1 VTLAAMPT
9 AAQVIVTITLAAAL
23 AVVFGWIAAALRRRR
38 ASWLARTRA
47 RRALAGESAAEGLLE
62 DAGFTIVDRQVRTT
76 WRFYCDDDAVETEL
90 RCDLLVEHD
99 GRLLV
104 AEVKTGQAAPRL
116 DTAAT
121 RRQLLEYQVAYGAS
135 GVVLVDAEVGELRVV
150 DFPLP
155 APDDDEAV
163 VDDDARRAGSAV
175 LAPLL
180 VGIGVGAALGH
191 VVTQLML

>member
-1 VTLAAMPT
+1 MPT
-9 AAQVIVTITLAAAL
+9 AAQVIVTVTLAAAL

-38 ASWLARTRA
+38 ASFLAKSRA
-47 RRALAGESAAEGLLE
+47 RRALAGETAAEELLE
-62 DAGFTIVDRQVRTT
+62 DAGYTIVDRQVRTT
-76 WRFYCDDDAVETEL
+76 WRFYCDDDAVDTEL

-121 RRQLLEYQVAYGAS
+121 RRQLLEYQVAYGAA
-135 GVVLVDAEVGELRVV
+135 GVVLVDAEVGELRVI
-150 DFPLP
+150 DFPL
-155 APDDDEAV
+155 AVADEV
-163 VDDDARRAGSAV
+163 LESIDTLGDDDARAGSAT

-180 VGIGVGAALGH
+180 VGIGVGAAL
-191 VVTQLML
+191 TQLFF

>member
-1 VTLAAMPT
+1 MPT

-23 AVVFGWIAAALRRRR
+23 AVVFGRIAAALRRRR
-38 ASWLARTRA
+38 ASYLAKSRA
-47 RRALAGESAAEGLLE
+47 RRALAGETAAEELLE
-62 DAGFTIVDRQVRTT
+62 DAGYTIVDRQVRTL

-104 AEVKTGQAAPRL
+104 AEVKTGLAAPRL

-121 RRQLLEYQVAYGAS
+121 RRQLLEYQVAYGAA
-135 GVVLVDAEVGELRVV
+135 GVVLVDAELGELRVV
-150 DFPLP
+150 DFPMP
-155 APDDDEAV
+155 VDDEADIVDGVDDDE
-163 VDDDARRAGSAV
+163 RAGSAV

-180 VGIGVGAALGH
+180 VGIGVGAAL
-191 VVTQLML
+191 TQLFL

>member
-1 VTLAAMPT
+1 MPT
-9 AAQVIVTITLAAAL
+9 AAQVIVTVTLAAAL

-38 ASWLARTRA
+38 ASFLARSRA
-47 RRALAGESAAEGLLE
+47 RRALAGETAAEELLE
-62 DAGFTIVDRQVRTT
+62 DAGYTIVDRQVRTT
-76 WRFYCDDDAVETEL
+76 WRFYCDDDAVDTEL

-121 RRQLLEYQVAYGAS
+121 RRQLLEYQVAYGAA
-135 GVVLVDAEVGELRVV
+135 GVVLVDAEVGDLRVI
-150 DFPLP
+150 DFPL
-155 APDDDEAV
+155 AVTDEYQEE
-163 VDDDARRAGSAV
+163 VDDDARAGSAV

-180 VGIGVGAALGH
+180 VGIGVGAAL
-191 VVTQLML
+191 TQLVF

>member
-1 VTLAAMPT
+1 MPT
-9 AAQVIVTITLAAAL
+9 AAQVIVTVTLAAAL

-38 ASWLARTRA
+38 ASFLAKSRA
-47 RRALAGESAAEGLLE
+47 RRALAGETAAEELLE
-62 DAGFTIVDRQVRTT
+62 DAGYTIVDRQVRTT
-76 WRFYCDDDAVETEL
+76 WRFYCDDDAVDTEL

-121 RRQLLEYQVAYGAS
+121 RRQLLEYQVAYGAA
-135 GVVLVDAEVGELRVV
+135 GVVLVDAEVGDLRVI

-155 APDDDEAV
+155 VADPLEAI
-163 VDDDARRAGSAV
+163 DAGGEDPGRAGSAV

-180 VGIGVGAALGH
+180 VGIGVGAAL
-191 VVTQLML
+191 TQLVF